1 MIWANKP
8 RVLILLNVI
17 ARHSILSQIL
27 SYRNTSYSEAIPCLP
42 YKDCEIT
49 GCVDLYLYFTSWR
62 SIFVWSQAY
71 GLMKLIQHFTW
82 WASNREMPPSLQ
94 QTLIVKV
101 STNEIVI
108 GFFMNGYN
116 IDRSSEYM
124 IQWMDYIWYQTWM
137 IHYYLTS
144 DIWLWNDWTQEL
156 QMIELDV

>member
-71 GLMKLIQHFTW
+71 GPMKLLQLFYRS
-82 WASNREMPPSLQ
+82 ASNREMPPLLQ
-94 QTLIVKV
+94 HTHSMKV

-108 GFFMNGYN
+108 VFFMNGYEIN
-116 IDRSSEYM
+116 ISSEYM
-124 IQWMDYIWYQTWM
+124 IQWMDLWSM
-137 IHYYLTS
+137 S
-144 DIWLWNDWTQEL
+144 DLNDL
-156 QMIELDV
+156 L